1 MLLLQASSLQSARRQ
16 LLQVASSW
24 PWQQVADHLLEELES
39 LIPDLLKNNK
49 NIKFQIKIIKYN
61 IHIK

>member
-49 NIKFQIKIIKYN
+49 NIRFQTKT
-61 IHIK
+61 